1 MANRKLNASAKR
13 RLARRK
19 NWEKLIAQQKVR
31 CISKTIEID
40 YLLPREEWVTPLQYH
55 GVELTKET
63 AIKVMTENV
72 GRKQQCDG
80 LVYMKK
86 QMPTLDNNKEW
97 KFVIRRPTATDTKQG
112 TAIWA
117 YDLKTKVPPSAPTT
131 CTGHI
136 MVNYFV
142 DTDSDIEPIITRIRE
157 ASQTFMEIHK

>member
-86 QMPTLDNNKEW
+86 QMPSMKNNKEW
-97 KFVIRRPTATDTKQG
+97 KFVI
-112 TAIWA
+112 
-117 YDLKTKVPPSAPTT
+117 
-131 CTGHI
+131 
-136 MVNYFV
+136 
-142 DTDSDIEPIITRIRE
+142 
-157 ASQTFMEIHK
+157 